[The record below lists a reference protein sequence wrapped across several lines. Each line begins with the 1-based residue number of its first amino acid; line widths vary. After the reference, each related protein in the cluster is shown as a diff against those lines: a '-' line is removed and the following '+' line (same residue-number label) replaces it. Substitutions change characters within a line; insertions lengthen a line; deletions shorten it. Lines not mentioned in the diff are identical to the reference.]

1 MRGSTPVR
9 VAALGADDWRRWR
22 VLRLAALAEAPA
34 AFGSTLAGWTGAGD
48 HERRWRDRLTTVPHN
63 LVLVRAG
70 VDVGLVSLTAPGEG
84 SPPELI
90 SLWVAPEVRGDGA
103 GDTAVDAALALAAAA
118 YPGQAVVLSVH
129 ADNLPARRLYA
140 RHGFLDA
147 GPSPD
152 DPSERR
158 MVHDAAGAKK

>member
-1 MRGSTPVR
+1 MRGSMPVR

-22 VLRLAALAEAPA
+22 MLRLAALAEAPA

-63 LVLVRAG
+63 LVLVRDG
-70 VDVGLVSLTAPGEG
+70 SDVGLVSLAAPGEG

-90 SLWVAPEVRGDGA
+90 SLWVAPEVRGTGVADA
-103 GDTAVDAALALAAAA
+103 AVDAVLAVAAAA
-118 YPGQAVVLSVH
+118 YPGQGVVLSVH
-129 ADNLPARRLYA
+129 ADNLPARHLYA
-140 RHGFLDA
+140 RHGFVVA

-152 DPSERR
+152 GPDELRL
-158 MVHDAAGAKK
+158 VHDLLGSAG